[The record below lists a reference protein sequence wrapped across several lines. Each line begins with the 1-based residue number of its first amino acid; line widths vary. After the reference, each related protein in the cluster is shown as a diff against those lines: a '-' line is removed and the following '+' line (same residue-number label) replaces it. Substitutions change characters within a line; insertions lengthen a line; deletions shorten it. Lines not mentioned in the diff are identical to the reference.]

1 MLCKDMEELDYSTME
16 YLGSI
21 DNPDEIFHAE
31 ILLSGLGAIMDVAV
45 AISVALSEIVEQKP
59 EVKFVE
65 LFRSGREIGYDIM
78 GTMINVLL
86 FVFGHGLI
94 PTCLIRMNNEV
105 RFVTIVKLHIPCELC
120 RFFVESIGIVLAIPV
135 SIFITAV
142 MMKLSV
148 KKREKKMLII
158 LGLIL
163 MIVVV
168 LVGGDRG
175 AMSLIALAGNIL
187 CLSLAIWLYAV
198 GAPVFL
204 VTAGAGILI
213 SCITLFY
220 QNGTNIKTW
229 SAFCGCNYNVC
240 VICIYLSGRMEK
252 WGGGLNEIQA
262 LGEDVFYYNMNL
274 DISMPKVATAVIV
287 LSTLGAVIDMALTVT
302 TSVYEVKC
310 HKPDI
315 KMNKLVQSGM
325 KIGKDVIGT
334 TVNTLLFAY
343 LGESLLLFA
352 YLRMQNY
359 SIELLLNS
367 KILFQ
372 NCISMIFGAIS
383 CTMIMPVSA
392 VLIAKNC
399 ELFDWMEN
407 SK

>member
-1 MLCKDMEELDYSTME
+1 
-16 YLGSI
+16 
-21 DNPDEIFHAE
+21 
-31 ILLSGLGAIMDVAV
+31 
-45 AISVALSEIVEQKP
+45 
-59 EVKFVE
+59 
-65 LFRSGREIGYDIM
+65 
-78 GTMINVLL
+78 
-86 FVFGHGLI
+86 
-94 PTCLIRMNNEV
+94 
-105 RFVTIVKLHIPCELC
+105 
-120 RFFVESIGIVLAIPV
+120 
-135 SIFITAV
+135 
-142 MMKLSV
+142 
-148 KKREKKMLII
+148 MLII

-163 MIVVV
+163 MIVIV

-175 AMSLIALAGNIL
+175 SMSLIALAGNIL

-229 SAFCGCNYNVC
+229 SAFLAVAITMC
-240 VICIYLSGRMEK
+240 VLFAFIYLVVWKSGA
-252 WGGGLNEIQA
+252 GGLNEIQA
-262 LGEDVFYYNMNL
+262 AGEDVFYYNMNL

-392 VLIAKNC
+392 VLIGKK
-399 ELFDWMEN
+399 L
-407 SK
+407 

>member
-1 MLCKDMEELDYSTME
+1 
-16 YLGSI
+16 
-21 DNPDEIFHAE
+21 
-31 ILLSGLGAIMDVAV
+31 
-45 AISVALSEIVEQKP
+45 
-59 EVKFVE
+59 
-65 LFRSGREIGYDIM
+65 
-78 GTMINVLL
+78 
-86 FVFGHGLI
+86 
-94 PTCLIRMNNEV
+94 
-105 RFVTIVKLHIPCELC
+105 
-120 RFFVESIGIVLAIPV
+120 
-135 SIFITAV
+135 
-142 MMKLSV
+142 
-148 KKREKKMLII
+148 MLII

-163 MIVVV
+163 MIVIV

-229 SAFCGCNYNVC
+229 SAFLAVAITMC
-240 VICIYLSGRMEK
+240 VLFAFIYLVVWKSGA
-252 WGGGLNEIQA
+252 GGLNEIQ
-262 LGEDVFYYNMNL
+262 

>member
-1 MLCKDMEELDYSTME
+1 
-16 YLGSI
+16 
-21 DNPDEIFHAE
+21 
-31 ILLSGLGAIMDVAV
+31 
-45 AISVALSEIVEQKP
+45 
-59 EVKFVE
+59 
-65 LFRSGREIGYDIM
+65 
-78 GTMINVLL
+78 
-86 FVFGHGLI
+86 
-94 PTCLIRMNNEV
+94 
-105 RFVTIVKLHIPCELC
+105 
-120 RFFVESIGIVLAIPV
+120 
-135 SIFITAV
+135 
-142 MMKLSV
+142 
-148 KKREKKMLII
+148 MLII

-163 MIVVV
+163 MIVIV

-229 SAFCGCNYNVC
+229 SAF
-240 VICIYLSGRMEK
+240 L
-252 WGGGLNEIQA
+252 A
-262 LGEDVFYYNMNL
+262 
-274 DISMPKVATAVIV
+274 VAITTAVIV

-359 SIELLLNS
+359 SIELLINS

>member
-1 MLCKDMEELDYSTME
+1 M
-16 YLGSI
+16 
-21 DNPDEIFHAE
+21 
-31 ILLSGLGAIMDVAV
+31 
-45 AISVALSEIVEQKP
+45 
-59 EVKFVE
+59 
-65 LFRSGREIGYDIM
+65 
-78 GTMINVLL
+78 
-86 FVFGHGLI
+86 
-94 PTCLIRMNNEV
+94 
-105 RFVTIVKLHIPCELC
+105 
-120 RFFVESIGIVLAIPV
+120 
-135 SIFITAV
+135 
-142 MMKLSV
+142 
-148 KKREKKMLII
+148 
-158 LGLIL
+158 
-163 MIVVV
+163 
-168 LVGGDRG
+168 
-175 AMSLIALAGNIL
+175 
-187 CLSLAIWLYAV
+187 
-198 GAPVFL
+198 
-204 VTAGAGILI
+204 
-213 SCITLFY
+213 
-220 QNGTNIKTW
+220 
-229 SAFCGCNYNVC
+229 
-240 VICIYLSGRMEK
+240 
-252 WGGGLNEIQA
+252 NEIQA
-262 LGEDVFYYNMNL
+262 AGEDVFYYNMNL

-343 LGESLLLFA
+343 LG
-352 YLRMQNY
+352 MQNY

>member
-1 MLCKDMEELDYSTME
+1 
-16 YLGSI
+16 
-21 DNPDEIFHAE
+21 
-31 ILLSGLGAIMDVAV
+31 
-45 AISVALSEIVEQKP
+45 
-59 EVKFVE
+59 
-65 LFRSGREIGYDIM
+65 
-78 GTMINVLL
+78 
-86 FVFGHGLI
+86 
-94 PTCLIRMNNEV
+94 
-105 RFVTIVKLHIPCELC
+105 
-120 RFFVESIGIVLAIPV
+120 
-135 SIFITAV
+135 
-142 MMKLSV
+142 
-148 KKREKKMLII
+148 MLIT

-163 MIVVV
+163 LILIMV
-168 LVGGDRG
+168 VGGDRG
-175 AMSLIALAGNIL
+175 VVSLIALCGNLLI
-187 CLSLAIWLYAV
+187 LSLAIWLMASGV
-198 GAPVFL
+198 PVLL
-204 VTAGAGILI
+204 VTVCVGVVI

-220 QNGTNIKTW
+220 QNGRNGKTW
-229 SAFCGCNYNVC
+229 SAFLATM
-240 VICIYLSGRMEK
+240 ITMLLLFFFIYIVVWRSEA
-252 WGGGLNEIQA
+252 GGLNEIQQV
-262 LGEDVFYYNMNL
+262 GEDVFYYNMNL

-372 NCISMIFGAIS
+372 NCISMIFGVIS